1 MEGQVRRLEVSDAK
15 RLKSLEDENGKL
27 RKLLAEAMLDNA
39 MLKEKIL
46 RDCRYLLHDRDT
58 NYSAAFRAI
67 NRKQVTSKLC
77 PYLRQVQ
84 TSAAVPPMSSI
95 FTSATRRGSP

>member
-1 MEGQVRRLEVSDAK
+1 
-15 RLKSLEDENGKL
+15 
-27 RKLLAEAMLDNA
+27 LADAMLDNA
-39 MLKEKIL
+39 MLKEKAL

-67 NRKQVTSKLC
+67 IEAGHVKTL
-77 PYLRQVQ
+77 PYLRQLQ